1 MKIAEFYFKAVSV
14 ESYMVRVMHPLH
26 FKVVSGESVEWKKL
40 KW

>member
-1 MKIAEFYFKAVSV
+1 MNIAELNFRAVNV